1 MINKPVCVF
10 QSGLFTRSGY
20 GDWSFEIAKSLIK
33 YDKFDVKFVPTPW
46 GACSKRE
53 LDNSDPM
60 TREIVGRVLTTNL
73 TRQPEVFIQ
82 STIPSEFI
90 TPAKFNIGLTAF
102 IETTLPRPE
111 WIEKMNS
118 MNLNIVLSKFNK
130 EVASNTAYNKNLPN
144 GIVEE
149 LKLKIPIE
157 TLFWGADT
165 SKYFKTNEKNDS
177 LEESMKNI
185 PETFCFLFVGQWTAG
200 NMRAD
205 RKGIGFLIK
214 TFLETFANTSNP
226 PALILKT
233 SGAQI
238 CIMDRHD
245 CINKINDVTNMVKS
259 ALPVGSK
266 LPNVYLLH
274 GELNDKEMNS
284 LFNHEKVKIHTSFS
298 HGESWGH
305 PGLLST
311 LTGKPVLYPNWSG
324 HIDYLNPKYCK
335 YFEGSLVNVPDEA
348 HNDWFIKDSKW
359 FDVDYTAAG
368 QKMKYYYNNYN
379 GKILENAEA
388 LRIENMEKFSLES
401 MNKEFHSMLDK
412 YVPKF
417 AVEQPII
424 LPKLKRLNL
433 PSVTH
438 NNKEVEIKSPDIALN
453 KETSDTTLTK
463 I

>member
-90 TPAKFNIGLTAF
+90 TPGKYNIGLTAF
-102 IETTLPRPE
+102 IESTLPRPE
-111 WIEKMNS
+111 WIEKMNA

-130 EVASNTAYNKNLPN
+130 GVAVGTAYNKNLPN
-144 GIVEE
+144 GVVED
-149 LKLKIPIE
+149 LKLRTPIE
-157 TLFWGADT
+157 ALFWGADT
-165 SKYFKTNEKNDS
+165 SKYFKTTDKNDS

-200 NMRAD
+200 NMRVD

-238 CIMDRHD
+238 CVMDRHD
-245 CINKINDVTNMVKS
+245 CINKINDVTNMVKGN
-259 ALPVGSK
+259 LPPGSK

-274 GELNDKEMNS
+274 GELNDNEMNC
-284 LFNHEKVKIHTSFS
+284 LFNHEKIKVHTSFT

-324 HIDYLNPKYCK
+324 HLDYLNPKYCS
-335 YFEGSLVNVPDEA
+335 YFEGSLVPVPDEA

-359 FDVDYTAAG
+359 FDVDYTTAG

-379 GKILENAEA
+379 GKILENAEL
-388 LRIENMEKFSLES
+388 LRLENIEKFSLDA
-401 MNKEFHSMLDK
+401 MDKQFHEILDR
-412 YVPKF
+412 YVPQF
-417 AVEQPII
+417 IINQPII

-433 PSVTH
+433 PII
-438 NNKEVEIKSPDIALN
+438 NENKINV
-453 KETSDTTLTK
+453 
-463 I
+463 